1 MDDPNKQIEDSIT
14 ERAELDIK
22 VIDENPNSDSLSDKA
37 KSTMYQM
44 GNLWGNSLPGLWLSV
59 KKQNLRM
66 KKQNL
71 RLQLEKNK
79 EGKGER

>member
-22 VIDENPNSDSLSDKA
+22 VIDENPNSDSL
-37 KSTMYQM
+37 MYQL
-44 GNLWGNSLPGLWLSV
+44 GKLWGNSLPGLWLRV
-59 KKQNLRM
+59 KKQNL
-66 KKQNL
+66 Q
-71 RLQLEKNK
+71 LQLEHNK